1 MSKGKEGKWKSC
13 IFQSLQHL
21 CKPSLFCK
29 GFQIQAWDCP
39 GSRNNVFEVAGADFM
54 FRLIRLIDLWDR
66 AVEFWWNTSP
76 DRFSSQL
83 FFRQDKWTCD
93 AEYEAFLAA
102 VNSLH
107 FWKSNKGKSLLR
119 GKYTVCTGLTA
130 TLVGPNESYMR
141 YVQCPAVD
149 WEVDGSA
156 RRLTA
161 RRPPIMRRCKQ
172 NPISRGMARRRKK
185 AGTRNMRE
193 RPFFFIKGEISEVRW
208 R

>member
-29 GFQIQAWDCP
+29 GFQIQACP

-93 AEYEAFLAA
+93 AEYEVFLAA

-107 FWKSNKGKSLLR
+107 FWKSNKEKKSLEGEVYGVHRIDCNACRAQWELYEVCSMSCSGLR
-119 GKYTVCTGLTA
+119 GRWVCEA
-130 TLVGPNESYMR
+130 AN
-141 YVQCPAVD
+141 CPTPTHHEKV
-149 WEVDGSA
+149 
-156 RRLTA
+156 
-161 RRPPIMRRCKQ
+161 
-172 NPISRGMARRRKK
+172 
-185 AGTRNMRE
+185 
-193 RPFFFIKGEISEVRW
+193 
-208 R
+208 